1 MMKKFNPKRPLWL
14 YQLWEYLLL
23 FDGKSEEERVLAYR
37 YGWFIY
43 SKNKLHFEDF
53 AQLVIRRKWFIY
65 LSLVY
70 PILITMFSLLFAL
83 SVLRVEVWMLLP
95 LALLFSGLTGAIIYV
110 LIGNT
115 LKNIRETKIFLTYV
129 NPTLKIQNFR
139 EFENLEFWDQEGAE
153 SFYENI
159 RAKRDFDLIESLP
172 NRLDKTEKLLAID
185 ILLGGPGTFNDLINK
200 LSHDPKNCLTKEGI
214 YRVLGEILAASSDN
228 IKKDIIKGVK
238 EIRTG
243 DKLSPK
249 RIDQLKNVKE
259 VFFNAKLGIK
269 ANEID
274 QLMSR

>member
-1 MMKKFNPKRPLWL
+1 MKKFNPKRPLW
-14 YQLWEYLLL
+14 QHQIWEYLLL

-53 AQLVIRRKWFIY
+53 SKLLIRRKWFIY

-70 PILITMFSLLFAL
+70 PILITMFSLLFVL
-83 SVLRVEVWMLLP
+83 TVLRVEVWMVLP
-95 LALLFSGLTGAIIYV
+95 LALLFSGLTGAIIFI

-115 LKNIRETKIFLTYV
+115 LKNIRETNIFLAYV
-129 NPTLKIQNFR
+129 NPTLKNNNFR
-139 EFENLEFWDQEGAE
+139 EFENLEFWDREGAE
-153 SFYENI
+153 TFYESM
-159 RAKRDFDLIESLP
+159 RAKRDFILIESYQ

-185 ILLGGPGTFNDLINK
+185 ILLGEPGSFNDLINK
-200 LSHDPKNCLTKEGI
+200 LCHDPNNCLTKEGI
-214 YRVLGEILAASSDN
+214 YRVLGEILTVSSEN
-228 IKKDIIKGVK
+228 VKKDITKGVR
-238 EIRTG
+238 EIRIG
-243 DKLSPK
+243 DKHSPK

-274 QLMSR
+274 QMMSR